1 VVKFHSTNSKQRE
14 KDYST
19 KMLIEKYQ
27 ISKSSGKGP
36 LPCFQTH
43 MPIKCEHFCSTL
55 YVSSVTN
62 QINLVNMN
70 IPVPNFLVPPDQYI
84 NQSFRVTLS
93 SRVRFESFC
102 FQFVSFQ
109 GAWSTSFC
117 CHQAQH
123 VFSKPGTK
131 TKYMHSGWKKQF
143 LRRRLPTFRSC
154 CSIDNLS

>member
-1 VVKFHSTNSKQRE
+1 MSTGRNALKKVGNQC
-14 KDYST
+14 T

-36 LPCFQTH
+36 LPRFQTH

-62 QINLVNMN
+62 QINLVDMN
-70 IPVPNFLVPPDQYI
+70 IPVPNFVVPPDKYI

-93 SRVRFESFC
+93 SRVRFESC

-123 VFSKPGTK
+123 VCSKPGTK
-131 TKYMHSGWKKQF
+131 TEYMHSGWKKQF
-143 LRRRLPTFRSC
+143 LRRKLPTFRSC